1 MSATSLITDVP
12 PGCSPEVRLSSRYMA
27 GHSTVRIAK
36 ANERVGAQLMVN
48 GPGLSV
54 SICDLDAD
62 ACEAIASMLIVE
74 AARQRAVSAKLKAA
88 A

>member
-1 MSATSLITDVP
+1 MSASRLITDVP
-12 PGCSPEVRLSSRYMA
+12 PGCSPEVRLSSRYAA
-27 GHSTVRIAK
+27 GHSTVRIAR
-36 ANERVGAQLMVN
+36 ANEVVGAQLLVN
-48 GPGLSV
+48 APGLNV

-74 AARQRAVSAKLKAA
+74 AARQRAASAKLKAA